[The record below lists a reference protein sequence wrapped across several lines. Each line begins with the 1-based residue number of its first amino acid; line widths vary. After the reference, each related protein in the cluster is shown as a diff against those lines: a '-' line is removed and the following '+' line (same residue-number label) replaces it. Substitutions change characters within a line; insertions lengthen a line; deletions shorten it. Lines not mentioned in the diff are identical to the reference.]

1 MHKLSI
7 MAGLCLLS
15 ILSLNGCATLENFF
29 TKNNTAIQAATGL
42 AVGEAILGQKTPAAE
57 SALAKQIISIA
68 QKVSADATSSTTA
81 AVLVQVAQAEIA
93 KLGNPQEVLAGNTL
107 LTALQPLI
115 NQYIGTGVLN
125 AAAVVDIQQF
135 CTWVVAAAT
144 PYV

>member
-68 QKVSADATSSTTA
+68 QKVSADATANTTA
-81 AVLVQVAQAEIA
+81 AALVQVAQAEIA